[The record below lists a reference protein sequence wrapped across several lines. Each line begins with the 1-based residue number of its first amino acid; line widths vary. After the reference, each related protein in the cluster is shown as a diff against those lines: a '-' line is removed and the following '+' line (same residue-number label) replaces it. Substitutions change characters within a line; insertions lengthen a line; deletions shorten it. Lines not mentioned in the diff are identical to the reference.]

1 MIQNG
6 ADHCCCIGCRCINV
20 AYENREVLS
29 QVSKQLYFNKSYAV
43 VGPNGAGKSTLIKAM
58 MGQIPL
64 SSGSFEYHQCRPN
77 EFSYLPQVNGI
88 NRGFPVSV
96 LDLVCL
102 GHWKTSGALRSMRQT
117 EPAAFAALNEVG
129 LKGLENRQ
137 MNQLSSGQFQRV
149 LFARLIL
156 QDSRVIILDEPFS
169 GVDVETEK
177 DLLQLMEKWRKQN
190 RCVITILHDI
200 QTAKKCFTEV
210 ILLNRRII
218 KAGSA
223 PDVLTPRY
231 ISLAYSAN
239 YIDSEKVS

>member
-1 MIQNG
+1 MIKNR
-6 ADHCCCIGCRCINV
+6 ADHCCCIDCRCINV
-20 AYENREVLS
+20 AYRNREVLS
-29 QVSKQLYFNKSYAV
+29 QISKKLYFNKSYAV

-64 SSGSFEYHQCRPN
+64 SSGSLEYHQCMPN
-77 EFSYLPQVNGI
+77 GFSYLPQVNGI
-88 NRGFPVSV
+88 NREFPVSV

-102 GHWKTSGALRSMRQT
+102 GHWKTYGAFRSMKQT
-117 EPAAFAALNEVG
+117 KSTAFAALNEVG
-129 LKGLENRQ
+129 LKYLESRQ
-137 MNQLSSGQFQRV
+137 ISQLSSGQFQRV

-156 QDSRVIILDEPFS
+156 QDSRIIILDEPFS

-200 QTAKKCFTEV
+200 QTAKNCFTEV
-210 ILLNRRII
+210 ILLNRQII
-218 KAGSA
+218 KSGSA
-223 PDVLTPRY
+223 SDVLTPRY

-239 YIDSEKVS
+239 YMGNKAS